1 MLRWL
6 PIFFLFG
13 MSFGVKA
20 QNEPTDVPEKTIPEY
35 RFNVGYGQSLEG
47 NTQFANLTLHKDLL
61 NFKEEKI
68 LIGMGLRGFI
78 TDTKNVGFTTA
89 HADIKKN
96 ASDVDTMLVKR
107 VQAGSINLFLNAEY
121 KLTKRIYVGGTL
133 DFIGFSGGLDY
144 EGDFKPGP
152 TSQSDNHL
160 AQNTIDIYPTAANAF
175 GLRNAKGTLQAG
187 VFVRLQV
194 HRKVGIGLGLSHV
207 TQEFSTDLGYGS
219 NQAYRFENR
228 SWAYMASLCFN
239 RFDEK

>member
-6 PIFFLFG
+6 SIILIVG
-13 MSFGVKA
+13 LSFGVEA
-20 QNEPTDVPEKTIPEY
+20 QNEPADIPEKTIPEY
-35 RFNVGYGQSLEG
+35 RFNIGYGQSLEG
-47 NTQFANLTLHKDLL
+47 NTQFANITLHKDLL
-61 NFKEEKI
+61 NFKDEKI

-78 TDTKNVGFTTA
+78 TDAKDIGFTTA

-96 ASDVDTMLVKR
+96 INDVDTMMTDR
-107 VQAGSINLFLNAEY
+107 VQAGSLNLFLNAEY

-144 EGDFKPGP
+144 DGDYRPGP
-152 TSQSDNHL
+152 TSQADNHL
-160 AQNTIDIYPTAANAF
+160 AQNNITLYPTAANAF
-175 GLRNAKGTLQAG
+175 GLRNAKGTLHSG

-194 HRKVGIGLGLSHV
+194 HRKVGIRLGLSHV

-219 NQAYRFENR
+219 NQAYRFKNH